1 MSLAQGCLIVALVLV
16 AVTHTMSRIGGAL
29 ATIGWCVAALIFGV
43 VTFQETGTGLVFMG
57 IQTPGWLYVL
67 AMLSVAAYNLA
78 IVARGLR
85 RRRRE
90 PPPPTTTT
98 PAPPTPPQ
106 T

>member
-43 VTFQETGTGLVFMG
+43 VTFRETGTGLVFMG

-67 AMLSVAAYNLA
+67 AMISVAAYNGER
-78 IVARGLR
+78 VRARSG
-85 RRRRE
+85 
-90 PPPPTTTT
+90 
-98 PAPPTPPQ
+98 PAPDASST
-106 T
+106 TRVAAATI

>member
-43 VTFQETGTGLVFMG
+43 VTFRETGTGLVFMG

-67 AMLSVAAYNLA
+67 AMISVAAYNVA

-90 PPPPTTTT
+90 PPPPPTTTT
-98 PAPPTPPQ
+98 PAPPT
-106 T
+106 